1 MQTNTI
7 IIQDDI
13 ELRILLFII
22 VFSVAGIFLT
32 HLIVAI
38 IDKFGYRGI
47 NIFYR
52 RKADELDVRIEKLE
66 ESISKERMFYK
77 QSADLI
83 EEIKI
88 EIKKISDGKN
98 D

>member
-13 ELRILLFII
+13 EIRILLFII

>member
-1 MQTNTI
+1 MNTI

-22 VFSVAGIFLT
+22 VFSVAGIFIT

-66 ESISKERMFYK
+66 ESISKERMFYQ
-77 QSADLI
+77 QSKDLI
-83 EEIKI
+83 EEIKVQI
-88 EIKKISDGKN
+88 NKISNENKS
-98 D
+98 